1 MVATHMLKVLLPVV
15 ALTSYAA
22 AEQCAGGEWDVI
34 VVGKIDHL
42 HSIPGIAA
50 NIS

>member
-1 MVATHMLKVLLPVV
+1 MVATHIWKIFLPVV

-22 AEQCAGGEWDVI
+22 AEECAGGEWDVI

-42 HSIPGIAA
+42 HSISGIAA
-50 NIS
+50 DIS